1 MNIRM
6 KISRLLAAALLVPL
20 TLTQITFPSKA
31 EESVR
36 KIANLIVFV
45 DFQDSG
51 TEQIAEWPFEGGP
64 K

>member
-1 MNIRM
+1 M
-6 KISRLLAAALLVPL
+6 KISRLLAAVLLVPL

-45 DFQDSG
+45 DFQD
-51 TEQIAEWPFEGGP
+51 TVHKEQ
-64 K
+64 